1 MIYVF
6 DTNSFRVL
14 ENYYPDRFP
23 SFWEMF
29 DELVAAGR
37 IVSVREARRELED
50 QSTKAHLDR
59 WVERNKRIFLS
70 PSAEETEFVSRIF
83 EVPHFQQLVSNTN
96 VLKGKPVADPF
107 LIAAA
112 ESRGGCVVTEESMKK
127 NAAKIPNVCEH
138 FRVHCTNVEGF
149 MERESWTF

>member
-6 DTNSFRVL
+6 DTSSFRVL
-14 ENYYPDRFP
+14 GNYYPDRFP

-29 DELVAAGR
+29 DGLVAAGR

-59 WVERNKRIFLS
+59 WVDRNKRIFLS
-70 PSAEETEFVSRIF
+70 PSAEETEFVRRIF
-83 EVPHFQQLVSNTN
+83 EVGHFQQLVSDRN
-96 VLKGKPVADPF
+96 VLKGGPVADPF

-112 ESRGGCVVTEESMKK
+112 WSRGGCVVTEESMKE
-127 NAAKIPNVCEH
+127 NAGKIPNVCER
-138 FRVHCTNVEGF
+138 FGVDWTNVEGF